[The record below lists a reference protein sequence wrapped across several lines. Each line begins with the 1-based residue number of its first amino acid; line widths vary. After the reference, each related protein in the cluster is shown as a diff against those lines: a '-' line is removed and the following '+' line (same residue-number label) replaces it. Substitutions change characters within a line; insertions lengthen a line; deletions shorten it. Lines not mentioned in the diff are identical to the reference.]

1 MFKHS
6 YYLAAA
12 VMVAGA
18 YMIYSAPT
26 SAESMSL
33 LVIQINNTAM
43 LLFALSLTNGLSRLH
58 NRAPAVRV
66 RMWNRKKEVYRVLG
80 LLATLV
86 AAFAYSRN
94 GLLILQTGEAMSQAY
109 AQTVVSVFALTMA
122 SLWVV
127 VAHVL
132 YRSSDSASWSLSS
145 SKHAAC

>member
-18 YMIYSAPT
+18 YMIYNAPT

-94 GLLILQTGEAMSQAY
+94 GLLILQTGEAMSQA
-109 AQTVVSVFALTMA
+109 
-122 SLWVV
+122 
-127 VAHVL
+127 
-132 YRSSDSASWSLSS
+132 
-145 SKHAAC
+145 